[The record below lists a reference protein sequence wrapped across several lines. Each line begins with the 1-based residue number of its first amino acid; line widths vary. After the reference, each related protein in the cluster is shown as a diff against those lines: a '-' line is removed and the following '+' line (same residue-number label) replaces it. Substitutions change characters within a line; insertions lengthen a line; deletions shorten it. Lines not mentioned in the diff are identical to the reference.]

1 MIQSLICLLIVAVVR
16 IAVGRLSETYDFLQ
30 SWITP
35 CNWILIAFA
44 VITGLLVLI
53 KIIREVMK

>member
-44 VITGLLVLI
+44 VITGLLALI
-53 KIIREVMK
+53 KIINSIKK